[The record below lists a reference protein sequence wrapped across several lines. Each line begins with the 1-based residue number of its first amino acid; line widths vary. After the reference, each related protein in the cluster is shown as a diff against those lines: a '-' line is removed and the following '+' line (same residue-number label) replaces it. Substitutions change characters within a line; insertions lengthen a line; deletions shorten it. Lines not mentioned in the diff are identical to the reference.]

1 MKRFKFNAGKID
13 PDDPGSPTNGARA
26 AHAEAALSAFLAS
39 TGEARRIDEDAVGDL
54 LADLLHYCDRE
65 GFDGRELIDRAQ
77 RNWRY
82 ER

>member
-39 TGEARRIDEDAVGDL
+39 TGEARRIDEDAVSDL
-54 LADLLHYCDRE
+54 TADLLHYCDRE
-65 GFDGRELIDRAQ
+65 GFEGARLLAAAR

>member
-1 MKRFKFNAGKID
+1 MKRFKFNAGKTD

-39 TGEARRIDEDAVGDL
+39 TGEARRIDEDAVSDL
-54 LADLLHYCDRE
+54 TADLLHYCDRE
-65 GFDGRELIDRAQ
+65 GFEGARLLAAAR